1 MTLARDVHVRASR
14 SDRPSA
20 AVVALVRPAMAPCRA
35 RGTGGGDPVDLTWL
49 PPRTR
54 KRLVPSPRRS
64 LVALRCPPRLAHSR
78 PLAPG

>member
-35 RGTGGGDPVDLTWL
+35 RATGGGDPGGSHLAASPHPEASRPKP
-49 PPRTR
+49 PPR
-54 KRLVPSPRRS
+54 PH
-64 LVALRCPPRLAHSR
+64 RLAV
-78 PLAPG
+78 PAAIGP